1 MENFCLHGSYEKS
14 NQMKTI
20 IYFKNEMHEKCYK
33 NVNEK
38 IARKIKNRVSDE
50 IWEVVFRPV
59 SQQISKQMQMK
70 VKLSM
75 LIVDVD

>member
-14 NQMKTI
+14 RQMKTI
-20 IYFKNEMHEKCYK
+20 IDLKNTMNEKCYK

-50 IWEVVFRPV
+50 IWEIVFRPV
-59 SQQISKQMQMK
+59 SQQILMQMQM
-70 VKLSM
+70 KLSM
-75 LIVDVD
+75 LIVDVN